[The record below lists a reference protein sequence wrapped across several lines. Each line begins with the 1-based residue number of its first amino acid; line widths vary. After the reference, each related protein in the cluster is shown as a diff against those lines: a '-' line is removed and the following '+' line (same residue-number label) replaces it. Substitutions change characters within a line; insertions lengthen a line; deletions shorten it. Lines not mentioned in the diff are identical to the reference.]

1 MPNVEKNAKIKA
13 TLSATKKRRE
23 TQKCFVFSTKIDYRK
38 LNKLQKEQL
47 QMLFVESKWVYND
60 IINHL
65 QDNDLSSWNDKN
77 TSVRVKQ
84 KDGSFVEKPLCYIKA
99 SMMQGM
105 KSKVGDSLNSLKEKK
120 KNGYKVGKLKFKSS
134 CSSIPLKQFGTTHR
148 IKSLNK
154 VGIVGIKGNFH
165 VHGLEQFADNPN
177 AEIANAKL
185 LKKPCGYYIHWTV
198 YIFKDKLPVIPKN
211 DEVIGIDFGCE
222 TSFTFSDGHKEDFK
236 LKEPECLKKL
246 QKSLARKCKTEKDKK
261 HSNRYKLVQKKL
273 ERAYQHLA
281 NIKND
286 KANKLCHRLQT
297 YKQVVIQDENLRGWS
312 KGGHG
317 KAVQH
322 SILGRVKAKLK
333 TMSNVHVLSRF
344 APTTKLCFNCGKKHD
359 EIKLRDRVFRCD
371 CGVCCDRDIHAA
383 QCMVWMYLNN
393 FQIPTEHRNTMQVE
407 NKTSGKYSSKKKAKS
422 RSLKLEAHSTLGDG

>member
-1 MPNVEKNAKIKA
+1 MLNVEKNEKIKA
-13 TLSATKKRRE
+13 TRLATKERRN
-23 TQKCFVFSTKIDYRK
+23 TQKCFGFSTKIDYRK

-47 QMLFVESKWVYND
+47 QMLFVEAKWVYND

-65 QDNDLSSWNDKN
+65 QDNELSSWNDKKK
-77 TSVRVKQ
+77 SVMVKQ

-99 SMMQGM
+99 SPIQAMRDE
-105 KSKVGDSLNSLKEKK
+105 VRDSLNSLSAKK
-120 KNGYKVGKLKFKSS
+120 KKGYKVGKLKFKSS
-134 CSSIPLKQFGTTHR
+134 CSSIPLKQFGHTHR
-148 IKSLNK
+148 IKSMSK
-154 VGIVGIKGNFH
+154 VGIVGIKGDFR

-185 LKKPCGYYIHWTV
+185 LKKPDGYYIHWTV
-198 YIFKDKLPVIPKN
+198 YIAKNKLPIIQRSG
-211 DEVIGIDFGCE
+211 EVIGIDFGCG

-246 QKSLARKCKTEKDKK
+246 QKSLARKKRYETGKK
-261 HSNRYKLVQKKL
+261 HSNQYKSVQKKL
-273 ERAYQHLA
+273 GRAYQHLA

-297 YKQVVIQDENLRGWS
+297 YKQVVIQDENLSGWH

-322 SILGRVKAKLK
+322 SILGRVKKKLK
-333 TMSNVHVLSRF
+333 TMDNVTVLSRF
-344 APTTKLCFNCGKKHD
+344 APTTKLCFHCGKKHD
-359 EIKLRDRVFRCD
+359 EIKLWDRVFRCD

-383 QCMVWMYLNN
+383 QCMVWMYLND
-393 FQIPTEHRNTMQVE
+393 FQIPMERRNTMRTE
-407 NKTSGKYSSKKKAKS
+407 NKTSGKYSN
-422 RSLKLEAHSTLGDG
+422 SLKRV

>member
-1 MPNVEKNAKIKA
+1 MSNVEKNTKIKA
-13 TLSATKKRRE
+13 TLLATKKRRE

-47 QMLFVESKWVYND
+47 QMIFVEAKWVYND

-65 QDNDLSSWNDKN
+65 QDNELSTWNDKKN
-77 TSVRVKQ
+77 SVMVKQ
-84 KDGSFVEKPLCYIKA
+84 KDGSFVEKSLCYFKS
-99 SMMQGM
+99 SMMQALHD
-105 KSKVGDSLNSLKEKK
+105 KVGDDLSSLSAKK
-120 KNGYKVGKLKFKSS
+120 KKGYKVGKLKFKSS
-134 CSSIPLKQFGTTHR
+134 CNSIPLKQFGKTHR
-148 IKSLNK
+148 IKSLST
-154 VGIVGIKGNFH
+154 VGIVGISGNFR

-185 LKKPCGYYIHWTV
+185 LKKPDGYYIHWTV
-198 YIFKDKLPVIPKN
+198 YIFKDKLPTIKRS
-211 DEVIGIDFGCE
+211 DEVIGIDFGCG

-246 QKSLARKCKTEKDKK
+246 HKSLARKHKTETNKK
-261 HSNRYKLVQKKL
+261 HSNQYKSVQRKL

-286 KANKLCHRLQT
+286 KANKLCRKLQT
-297 YKQVVIQDENLRGWS
+297 YKQVVIQDENLRGWH

-333 TMSNVHVLSRF
+333 TMDNVHILSRF
-344 APTTKLCFNCGKKHD
+344 APTTKLCFHCGKKHD

-371 CGVCCDRDIHAA
+371 CGVFMDRDIHAA
-383 QCMVWMYLNN
+383 QCMVWMFLNN
-393 FQIPTEHRNTMQVE
+393 YQIPTEHRNTMRTE

-422 RSLKLEAHSTLGDG
+422 CSLKFEAHRL